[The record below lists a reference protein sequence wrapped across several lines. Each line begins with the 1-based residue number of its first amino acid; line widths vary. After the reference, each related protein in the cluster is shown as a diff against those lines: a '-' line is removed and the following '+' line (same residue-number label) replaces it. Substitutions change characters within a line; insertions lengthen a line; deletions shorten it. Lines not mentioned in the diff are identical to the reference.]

1 VIADADTG
9 YGNELNAIRTVREYE
24 KRGVAGIHIEDQGFP
39 KKCGHL
45 EDKTIVPIED
55 YVAKIRA
62 AVSAKVDPDF
72 LIIARTDSRA
82 VLGFEEAI
90 RRANAA
96 IEAGADMAFVEAPQ
110 TLEETQAVPKLVKGP
125 CMLNMVWRGKTPD
138 LSIAEAEKLNYKFM
152 ILPGVLSRTVVG
164 ACDAVLLRD
173 LKGPGTPSGA
183 GLGHHAPARLPAI
196 RRRRVGWAIAP
207 SSAHRPR
214 SRPQSSGA
222 VTVELAELITFKG
235 FGKTLQH
242 QGGRLAGGDRHQSNH
257 RPRRVRDLGRARPAA
272 ASRLCSTPR
281 PASSH
286 RPTGRCCIEASLS
299 AATTTSVGY
308 MTQSDH
314 LLPWRDVVGNIA
326 VPLEITGM
334 GRREIADR
342 VRELV
347 TLVGL
352 KGFENPIPRNC
363 PAACASARR

>member
-1 VIADADTG
+1 MTRAKSFREAMKRGMVSAPGCYDCITARSIERAGFEAVYMTGAGTAAMLGYPDYGLVTLSEMADNAGRIASAIKLPVIADADTG

-45 EDKTIVPIED
+45 EDKTIVSIED

-62 AVSAKVDPDF
+62 AVNAKVDPDF

-164 ACDAVLLRD
+164 ACDAVLRD
-173 LKGPGTPSGA
+173 LKAQGRHPVPASDISPQQGFRLSGA
-183 GLGHHAPARLPAI
+183 DEWDGYRTQFRTP
-196 RRRRVGWAIAP
+196 P
-207 SSAHRPR
+207 SKQA
-214 SRPQSSGA
+214 
-222 VTVELAELITFKG
+222 AE
-235 FGKTLQH
+235 
-242 QGGRLAGGDRHQSNH
+242 
-257 RPRRVRDLGRARPAA
+257 
-272 ASRLCSTPR
+272 
-281 PASSH
+281 
-286 RPTGRCCIEASLS
+286 
-299 AATTTSVGY
+299 
-308 MTQSDH
+308 
-314 LLPWRDVVGNIA
+314 
-326 VPLEITGM
+326 
-334 GRREIADR
+334 
-342 VRELV
+342 
-347 TLVGL
+347 
-352 KGFENPIPRNC
+352 
-363 PAACASARR
+363 